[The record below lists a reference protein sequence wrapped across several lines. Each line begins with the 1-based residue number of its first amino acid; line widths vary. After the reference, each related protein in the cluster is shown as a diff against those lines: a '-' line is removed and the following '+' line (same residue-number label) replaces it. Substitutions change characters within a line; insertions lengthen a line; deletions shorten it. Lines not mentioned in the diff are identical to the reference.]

1 MRAEFSMDQMVGTQ
15 CLCEIGLG
23 YAKHHLPILF
33 MLFIRDA
40 LFSASTFKP
49 NGMLLFS
56 KNKHVITRVT
66 WMRMVVDP
74 THHSHG
80 WFSLVPLDF

>member
-1 MRAEFSMDQMVGTQ
+1 MNEMVGTQ
-15 CLCEIGLG
+15 CLCEMGLG
-23 YAKHHLPILF
+23 DAKHHLPILF
-33 MLFIRDA
+33 MLFIWDA
-40 LFSASTFKP
+40 VFSASTFKP

-74 THHSHG
+74 THHSYG